1 MATDG
6 NILDVPPGIFPDP
19 SLATAIASFRA
30 SLGEDVESKL
40 VKGGEEGFTDQ
51 VCAPSRLCVRMCDAW
66 SPCIAFE
73 MHSVHYEASTL
84 SLMNSAII
92 RPRPQVPELTRSS
105 LAPSRPDSAT
115 VACGS

>member
-51 VCAPSRLCVRMCDAW
+51 VGRQQRV
-66 SPCIAFE
+66 
-73 MHSVHYEASTL
+73 
-84 SLMNSAII
+84 
-92 RPRPQVPELTRSS
+92 
-105 LAPSRPDSAT
+105 DSAYT
-115 VACGS
+115 FAPVCVHV